1 MGAVLD
7 SSGKLLTP
15 IDRNDLLVKGV
26 SQIACYQP
34 IMGYNLEDFPV
45 KSLHSGSATAG
56 ARGVLNT
63 KNAACYLF
71 PAENACAP
79 GDQFTIED
87 REDAFKFLAY
97 KPYDF
102 AMPASQKVADGL
114 SLVAFLGLLIAPTA
128 IGIMRLVRR
137 HRLR

>member
-1 MGAVLD
+1 M
-7 SSGKLLTP
+7 
-15 IDRNDLLVKGV
+15 
-26 SQIACYQP
+26 
-34 IMGYNLEDFPV
+34 
-45 KSLHSGSATAG
+45 
-56 ARGVLNT
+56 LNT

-102 AMPASQKVADGL
+102 AMPVSQKVADGL